1 MANPLRRQET
11 VRDLYTDSEEEYYS
25 VEDWAEYN
33 DGVKYND
40 DFDGVCYYLAEPN
53 AAILDLNHEQDLP
66 TDDDI
71 GVEIPVLEIDD

>member
-40 DFDGVCYYLAEPN
+40 DFDGVCYYLAGPD
-53 AAILDLNHEQDLP
+53 ILKDRHSEAP
-66 TDDDI
+66 SIDDDI
-71 GVEIPVLEIDD
+71 SREV